1 MGIKRQVMVLS
12 MCAFLLCGCHERT
25 ANSNKDTTLA
35 SFATLADE
43 AYSVSSRRMKWQM
56 DSLLG
61 HDRGDLATDA
71 HVRNYYRGGGNWL
84 WVDRL
89 GIDSR
94 ADTLVSYLKRVGEE
108 GFSTRRFFVRQ
119 IESDLQRV
127 RHLDFGGD
135 GINRVL
141 ARLEYRLTKA
151 YLHYATGQRF
161 GYLNPTFTFNR
172 IDSLET
178 NRNDSVK
185 RPVRYRGLFDI
196 AMDHADKNFYHTAMR
211 KAGDIDSLSAFLR
224 DIQPQDAF
232 YRVLKEELRKPHLT
246 KEMRTKIICNM
257 ERCRWRLHDHPQD
270 HKKYVMVNIPSFH
283 LAAIDRG
290 DTLNMRIGCGSFET
304 KTPLLTSCIKRMD
317 VNPKWFV
324 PRSIVEKDIVR
335 HVGNRHYFDSRNF
348 YVVDRKS
355 GGEVD
360 FDNVTRELLLT
371 PGYSVVQRGGKGNS
385 LGRIIFR
392 FDNNFSVYL
401 HDTSSRDVFSRTDR
415 GVSHGC
421 VRVEKPF
428 ELAAFLLKDKDQR
441 LLDKIEYSMTADS
454 LADRNKVVG
463 SVKVQPE
470 IPVFITYFTLY
481 PVDYSGKS
489 PGMSEYAD
497 VYGYDR
503 IIYDFLDKHYR

>member
-1 MGIKRQVMVLS
+1 MGINRQVLALS
-12 MCAFLLCGCHERT
+12 ICAFLLCGCHERA
-25 ANSNKDTTLA
+25 ANSNKETTLA

-43 AYSVSSRRMKWQM
+43 AYSVSPRRMKWQM

-61 HDRGDLATDA
+61 SDQGALATDA
-71 HVRNYYRGGGNWL
+71 HVRSYYRNGGNWV

-89 GIDSR
+89 GIDGR
-94 ADTLVSYLKRVGEE
+94 ADMLVSYLKRVGEE
-108 GFSTRRFFVRQ
+108 GLSTRRFFVRQ
-119 IESDLQRV
+119 IEADLQRV
-127 RHLDFGGD
+127 RSLNFGEES
-135 GINRVL
+135 ISRVL

-151 YLHYATGQRF
+151 YLHYVTGQRF

-172 IDSLET
+172 IDSLDT
-178 NRNDSVK
+178 NKNDSVK

-196 AMDHADKNFYHTAMR
+196 AMDHADKNFYHAAMR
-211 KAGDIDSLSAFLR
+211 KAGDTDSLSAFLR
-224 DIQPQDAF
+224 DIQPQDTF
-232 YRVLKEELRKPHLT
+232 YKMLKEELQKPRLS
-246 KEMRTKIICNM
+246 KAMKAKVICNM

-283 LAAIDRG
+283 LAAIDHG
-290 DTLNMRIGCGSFET
+290 DTLNMRIGCGSFKT
-304 KTPLLTSCIKRMD
+304 KTPLLTSRIKRMD

-324 PRSIVEKDIVR
+324 PRSIIEKDILR

-355 GGEVD
+355 GREVELE
-360 FDNVTRELLLT
+360 NVTRELLLT

-428 ELAAFLLKDKDQR
+428 DLAAFLLEDKNQQT
-441 LLDKIEYSMTADS
+441 LDKIEYSMTADS
-454 LADRNKVVG
+454 LADRSMVVG
-463 SVKVQPE
+463 SVKVEPE
-470 IPVFITYFTLY
+470 VPVFITYFTLY
-481 PVDYSGKS
+481 PAGSGKS
-489 PGMSEYAD
+489 LGMREYAD

>member
-1 MGIKRQVMVLS
+1 MGINRQVLALS
-12 MCAFLLCGCHERT
+12 ICAFLLCGCHERA
-25 ANSNKDTTLA
+25 ANSNKETTLA

-43 AYSVSSRRMKWQM
+43 AYSVSPRRMKWQM

-61 HDRGDLATDA
+61 SDQGALATDA
-71 HVRNYYRGGGNWL
+71 HVRSYYRNGGNWV

-89 GIDSR
+89 GIDGR
-94 ADTLVSYLKRVGEE
+94 ADMLVSYLKRVGEE
-108 GFSTRRFFVRQ
+108 GLSTRRFFVRQ
-119 IESDLQRV
+119 IEADLQRV
-127 RHLDFGGD
+127 RSLDFGEES
-135 GINRVL
+135 ISRVL

-151 YLHYATGQRF
+151 YLHYVTGQRF

-172 IDSLET
+172 IDSLDT
-178 NRNDSVK
+178 NKNDSVK

-196 AMDHADKNFYHTAMR
+196 AMDHADKNFYHAAMR
-211 KAGDIDSLSAFLR
+211 KAGDTDSLSAFLR

-232 YRVLKEELRKPHLT
+232 YKMLKEELQKPRLS
-246 KEMRTKIICNM
+246 KAMKAKVICNM

-283 LAAIDRG
+283 LAAIDHG
-290 DTLNMRIGCGSFET
+290 DTLNMRIGCGSFKT
-304 KTPLLTSCIKRMD
+304 KTPLLTSRIKRMD

-324 PRSIVEKDIVR
+324 PRSIIEKDILR

-355 GGEVD
+355 GREVELE
-360 FDNVTRELLLT
+360 NVTRELLLT

-428 ELAAFLLKDKDQR
+428 DLAAFLLEDKNQQT
-441 LLDKIEYSMTADS
+441 LDKIEYSMTADS
-454 LADRNKVVG
+454 LADRSMVVG
-463 SVKVQPE
+463 SVKVEPE
-470 IPVFITYFTLY
+470 VPVFITYFTLY
-481 PVDYSGKS
+481 PAGSGKS
-489 PGMSEYAD
+489 LGMREYAD

>member
-1 MGIKRQVMVLS
+1 MGINRQVLALS
-12 MCAFLLCGCHERT
+12 ICAFLLCGCHERA
-25 ANSNKDTTLA
+25 ANSNKETTLA

-43 AYSVSSRRMKWQM
+43 AYSVSPRRMKWQM

-61 HDRGDLATDA
+61 SDQGALATDA
-71 HVRNYYRGGGNWL
+71 HVRSYYRNGGNWV

-89 GIDSR
+89 GIDGR
-94 ADTLVSYLKRVGEE
+94 ADMLVSYLKRVGEE
-108 GFSTRRFFVRQ
+108 GLSTRRFFVRQ
-119 IESDLQRV
+119 IEADLQRV
-127 RHLDFGGD
+127 RSLNFGEES
-135 GINRVL
+135 ISRVL

-151 YLHYATGQRF
+151 YLHYVTGQRF

-172 IDSLET
+172 IDSLDT
-178 NRNDSVK
+178 NKNDSVK

-196 AMDHADKNFYHTAMR
+196 AMDHADKNFYHAAMR
-211 KAGDIDSLSAFLR
+211 KAGDTDSLSAFLR

-232 YRVLKEELRKPHLT
+232 YKMLKEELQKPRLS
-246 KEMRTKIICNM
+246 KAMKAKVICNM

-283 LAAIDRG
+283 LAAIDHG
-290 DTLNMRIGCGSFET
+290 DTLNMRIGCGSFKT
-304 KTPLLTSCIKRMD
+304 KTPLLTSRIKRMD

-324 PRSIVEKDIVR
+324 PRSIIEKDILR

-355 GGEVD
+355 GREVELE
-360 FDNVTRELLLT
+360 NVTRELLLT

-428 ELAAFLLKDKDQR
+428 DLAAFLLEDKNQQT
-441 LLDKIEYSMTADS
+441 LDKIEYSMTADS
-454 LADRNKVVG
+454 LADRSMVVG
-463 SVKVQPE
+463 SVKVEPE
-470 IPVFITYFTLY
+470 VPVFITYFTLY
-481 PVDYSGKS
+481 PAGSGKS
-489 PGMSEYAD
+489 LGMREYAD

>member
-1 MGIKRQVMVLS
+1 MGINRQVLALS
-12 MCAFLLCGCHERT
+12 ICAFLLCGCHERA
-25 ANSNKDTTLA
+25 ANSNKETTLA

-43 AYSVSSRRMKWQM
+43 AYSVSPRRMKWQM

-61 HDRGDLATDA
+61 SDQGALATDA
-71 HVRNYYRGGGNWL
+71 HVRSYYRNGGNWV

-89 GIDSR
+89 GIDGR

-108 GFSTRRFFVRQ
+108 GLSTRRFFVRQ
-119 IESDLQRV
+119 IEADLQRV
-127 RHLDFGGD
+127 RSLNFGEES
-135 GINRVL
+135 ICRVL

-151 YLHYATGQRF
+151 YLHYVTGQRF

-172 IDSLET
+172 IDSLDT
-178 NRNDSVK
+178 NKNDSVK

-196 AMDHADKNFYHTAMR
+196 AMDHADKNFYHAAMR
-211 KAGDIDSLSAFLR
+211 KAGDTDSLSAFLR

-232 YRVLKEELRKPHLT
+232 YKMLKEELQKPRLS
-246 KEMRTKIICNM
+246 KAMKAKVICNM

-283 LAAIDRG
+283 LAAIDHG
-290 DTLNMRIGCGSFET
+290 DTLNMRIGCGSFKT
-304 KTPLLTSCIKRMD
+304 KTPLLTSRIKRMD

-324 PRSIVEKDIVR
+324 PRSIIEKDILR

-355 GGEVD
+355 GREVELE
-360 FDNVTRELLLT
+360 NVTRELLLT

-428 ELAAFLLKDKDQR
+428 DLAAFLLEDKNQQT
-441 LLDKIEYSMTADS
+441 LDKIEYSMTADS
-454 LADRNKVVG
+454 LADRSMVVG
-463 SVKVQPE
+463 SVKVEPE
-470 IPVFITYFTLY
+470 VPVFITYFTLY
-481 PVDYSGKS
+481 PAGSGKS
-489 PGMSEYAD
+489 LGMREYAD